1 MAGMADSEL
10 TLCCLLWSRPGKEAA
25 LVAYE
30 DRVLALLPEHGIE
43 LVVRAIGDGVDEQP
57 LETQVYRV
65 PDRAALDAYLT
76 DPRRAAMTEERDRV
90 IARTELFPVA
100 LR

>member
-1 MAGMADSEL
+1 MSEEL
-10 TLCCLLWSRPGKEAA
+10 TLCCLLWAHPGTESD

-43 LVVRAIGDGVDEQP
+43 LVVRAIGDGGDARP
-57 LETQVYRV
+57 IETQVYRI
-65 PDRAALDAYLT
+65 PDQAALDAYMA
-76 DPRRAAMTEERDRV
+76 DPRRAALADERERV
-90 IARTELFPVA
+90 IARTELFPVV

>member
-1 MAGMADSEL
+1 MRDGL
-10 TLCCLLWSRPGKEAA
+10 TLCCLLWAHPGTESD

-43 LVVRAIGDGVDEQP
+43 LVARAIGDGRDGTP
-57 LETQVYRV
+57 IETQVYRI
-65 PDRAALDAYLT
+65 PDQAALDAYT
-76 DPRRAAMTEERDRV
+76 ADPRRTALADERERV